1 MLTTARRWLRAMYDW
16 TLHWAESPQAL
27 TALFLIA
34 LVESSVFPIPP
45 DVLLIAIVAARPQA
59 WLRAA
64 AACASGSAIGAMVGY
79 AIGSG
84 FMATLGQPI
93 VDFYGAQA
101 HWDRV
106 VALYNGEWGIW
117 FLAGAAF
124 TPIPFK
130 VATIAA
136 GATQMSFAPFVV
148 VSLVGRGARFVL
160 VAAILRVF
168 GAEVR
173 RRLEQ
178 HFDVAAL
185 LFLVLL
191 IGGFLILRLL

>member
-64 AACASGSAIGAMVGY
+64 AVCTGGSAIGAMVGY